1 LAGVNV
7 VYGLG
12 MLEMGVTLDFGQ
24 LVMDNEFAGMIKHV
38 LNGIPVNDETLAVDV
53 IHSVGPF
60 KDFLGTEHTL
70 KHMRSQSQ
78 PQLIDRRRRPKW
90 EALGETDIYRRASE
104 KARHI
109 LETHQPD
116 PLPDSVLTEI
126 RSIIEAAEKE
136 LGVDKENQGEAKK

>member
-1 LAGVNV
+1 M

-60 KDFLGTEHTL
+60 RDFLGTKHTL

-78 PQLIDRRRRPKW
+78 PKLIDRRRRPKW
-90 EALGETDIYRRASE
+90 EELGSTDIYQRACE
-104 KARHI
+104 KAREI

-116 PLPDSVLTEI
+116 PLPDGVLAEI
-126 RSIIEAAEKE
+126 RSIIEEAEKE
-136 LGVDKENQGEAKK
+136 LGVDKDN